1 VRKEGLEPSRGY
13 PLEPKSSASTSS
25 ATFAGARSIP
35 DARHQDSPGQADNL
49 RVKPTSILA
58 RALLAAAAIL
68 GLASCSS
75 YEPPLRIALIR
86 WPPFEFL
93 HLAQEKGYFAEEGVE
108 VRLIEFVAVNDTQRA
123 FEHDKIDGG
132 TFSLFQVLQNRD
144 QLTRKMQIPLVI
156 DFSDGADLL
165 MAKPEIADVRS
176 LRGHRVG
183 VGLGPLDIF
192 FLTRALELHGMT
204 LQDISLVYVRTADMA
219 EALSKGKVDA
229 VTAYPPNSTEIENA
243 GIARTIFTSS
253 RIPGEIV
260 DVLALDEAVI
270 RERPDDVAG
279 VIRAFYRAVRFA
291 QEHPEEAWQIMSAR
305 ERVTPEEFRAALQT
319 GITLVPLADQPKFL
333 GKDSTLPGVVARVS
347 QVLKDKGL
355 LSGVHAEHDLLSDR
369 PAGLAIEP

>member
-1 VRKEGLEPSRGY
+1 M
-13 PLEPKSSASTSS
+13 
-25 ATFAGARSIP
+25 
-35 DARHQDSPGQADNL
+35 
-49 RVKPTSILA
+49 KPTSSLA
-58 RALLAAAAIL
+58 RVLVAAAAIL
-68 GLASCSS
+68 GLASCMS

-144 QLTRKMQIPLVI
+144 QLTRKMQVPLVI

-165 MAKPEIADVRS
+165 LARPEIADVRS

-183 VGLGPLDIF
+183 VTLSPLDIF
-192 FLTRALELHGMT
+192 FLTRALELHGMS
-204 LQDISLVYVRTADMA
+204 LQDVSLVYVRTADMA
-219 EALSKGKVDA
+219 EALRDGKVDA
-229 VTAYPPNSTEIENA
+229 ITAYPPNSTEVENA
-243 GIARTIFTSS
+243 GIARPIFSS
-253 RIPGEIV
+253 SHIPGEIV

-270 RERPDDVAG
+270 RQRPDDVAG

-319 GITLVPLADQPKFL
+319 GITLVPLADQQKFL
-333 GKDSTLPGVVARVS
+333 GKDSSLPAVTARVS
-347 QVLKDKGL
+347 QVLKEKGL
-355 LSGVHAEHDLLSDR
+355 LSGVHAEHDLLNGA
-369 PAGLAIEP
+369 PAALAVEP

>member
-1 VRKEGLEPSRGY
+1 
-13 PLEPKSSASTSS
+13 
-25 ATFAGARSIP
+25 
-35 DARHQDSPGQADNL
+35 
-49 RVKPTSILA
+49 VKPTSLLA
-58 RALLAAAAIL
+58 RVLVAAAAIL
-68 GLASCSS
+68 GLASCMS

-144 QLTRKMQIPLVI
+144 QLTRKMQVPLVI

-165 MAKPEIADVRS
+165 LARPEIADVRG

-183 VGLGPLDIF
+183 VTLSPLDIF
-192 FLTRALELHGMT
+192 FLTRALELHGMS
-204 LQDISLVYVRTADMA
+204 LQDVSLVYVRTSDMA
-219 EALSKGKVDA
+219 EALRDGKVDA
-229 VTAYPPNSTEIENA
+229 ITAYPPNSTEVENA
-243 GIARTIFTSS
+243 GIARPIFSS
-253 RIPGEIV
+253 SHIPGEIV

-270 RERPDDVAG
+270 RQRPDDVAG
-279 VIRAFYRAVRFA
+279 LIRAFYRAVRFA

-319 GITLVPLADQPKFL
+319 GITLVPLADQQKFL
-333 GKDSTLPGVVARVS
+333 GKDSSLPAVTARVS
-347 QVLKDKGL
+347 QVLKEKGL
-355 LSGVHAEHDLLSDR
+355 LSGVHAEHDLLNGA
-369 PAGLAIEP
+369 PAAMAVEP

>member
-1 VRKEGLEPSRGY
+1 VNSFSLI
-13 PLEPKSSASTSS
+13 
-25 ATFAGARSIP
+25 AR
-35 DARHQDSPGQADNL
+35 
-49 RVKPTSILA
+49 LA
-58 RALLAAAAIL
+58 LVVTALF
-68 GLASCSS
+68 GLASCMS

-144 QLTRKMQIPLVI
+144 QLKRKMQVPLVI

-165 MAKPEIADVRS
+165 MAKPEIADVRA
-176 LRGHRVG
+176 LRGQRVG

-204 LQDISLVYVRTADMA
+204 LQDVSLVYIRTADMA
-219 EALSKGKVDA
+219 EALRQGKVDA
-229 VTAYPPNSTEIENA
+229 VTAYPPNSTEIESA
-243 GIARTIFTSS
+243 GIARSIFTSS

-291 QEHPEEAWQIMSAR
+291 QEHPEEAWRIMSAR
-305 ERVTPEEFRAALQT
+305 ERVTPEEFRNALQT
-319 GITLVPLADQPKFL
+319 GITLVPLAEQEKFL
-333 GKDSTLPGVVARVS
+333 GKNSTLPDVVARVS
-347 QVLKDKGL
+347 QVLKEKGQ
-355 LSGVHAEHDLLSDR
+355 LSSVHAEQDLLNGI
-369 PAGLAIEP
+369 PAALAVEP

>member
-1 VRKEGLEPSRGY
+1 V
-13 PLEPKSSASTSS
+13 
-25 ATFAGARSIP
+25 
-35 DARHQDSPGQADNL
+35 
-49 RVKPTSILA
+49 
-58 RALLAAAAIL
+58 AAAAIL
-68 GLASCSS
+68 GLASCMS

-93 HLAQEKGYFAEEGVE
+93 HLAQEKGYFAEEGAE

-144 QLTRKMQIPLVI
+144 QLTRKMQVPLVI

-165 MAKPEIADVRS
+165 LARPEIADVRS

-183 VGLGPLDIF
+183 VTLSPLDIF
-192 FLTRALELHGMT
+192 FLTRALELHGMS
-204 LQDISLVYVRTADMA
+204 LQDVSLVYVRTADMA
-219 EALSKGKVDA
+219 EALRDGKVDA
-229 VTAYPPNSTEIENA
+229 ITAYPPNSTEVENA
-243 GIARTIFTSS
+243 GIARPIFSS
-253 RIPGEIV
+253 SHIPGEIV

-270 RERPDDVAG
+270 RQRPDDVAG

-319 GITLVPLADQPKFL
+319 GITLVPLADQQKFL
-333 GKDSTLPGVVARVS
+333 GKDSSLPAVTARVS
-347 QVLKDKGL
+347 QVLKEKGL
-355 LSGVHAEHDLLSDR
+355 LSGVHAEHDLLNGA
-369 PAGLAIEP
+369 PAALAVEP

>member
-1 VRKEGLEPSRGY
+1 
-13 PLEPKSSASTSS
+13 
-25 ATFAGARSIP
+25 
-35 DARHQDSPGQADNL
+35 
-49 RVKPTSILA
+49 VKPTSLLA
-58 RALLAAAAIL
+58 RVLAAAAAIL
-68 GLASCSS
+68 GLASCTS

-144 QLTRKMQIPLVI
+144 QLTRKMRVPLVI

-165 MAKPEIADVRS
+165 LARPEIADVRA
-176 LRGHRVG
+176 LRGRRVG
-183 VGLGPLDIF
+183 VTLSPLDIF

-204 LQDISLVYVRTADMA
+204 LQDVSLVYVRTADMA
-219 EALSKGKVDA
+219 DALRDGKVDA
-229 VTAYPPNSTEIENA
+229 ITAYPPNSTEVENA
-243 GIARTIFTSS
+243 GIARPIFSS
-253 RIPGEIV
+253 SGIPGEIV

-270 RERPDDVAG
+270 SQRPDDVAA

-305 ERVTPEEFRAALQT
+305 ERVTPEEFRSALQT
-319 GITLVPLADQPKFL
+319 GITLVPLADQQKFL
-333 GKDSTLPGVVARVS
+333 GENSSLPGVVARVS
-347 QVLKDKGL
+347 QVLKEKGL
-355 LSGVHAEHDLLSDR
+355 LSGVHTEHDLLSDR
-369 PAGLAIEP
+369 PAALAVEP

>member
-1 VRKEGLEPSRGY
+1 V
-13 PLEPKSSASTSS
+13 
-25 ATFAGARSIP
+25 
-35 DARHQDSPGQADNL
+35 
-49 RVKPTSILA
+49 
-58 RALLAAAAIL
+58 LLAAAAIL

-156 DFSDGADLL
+156 DFSDGADML
-165 MAKPEIADVRS
+165 MARPEIADIRA
-176 LRGHRVG
+176 LRGRRVG
-183 VGLGPLDIF
+183 VTLSPLDIF

-204 LQDISLVYVRTADMA
+204 LQDVSLVFVRTADMG
-219 EALSKGKVDA
+219 EALRDGKVDA
-229 VTAYPPNSTEIENA
+229 ITAYPPNSTEVENA
-243 GIARTIFTSS
+243 GIAHPIFSSS

-270 RERPDDVAG
+270 RKRPDDVAG
-279 VIRAFYRAVRFA
+279 IIRAFYRAVEFA
-291 QEHPEEAWQIMSAR
+291 QQHPEEAWQIMSAR
-305 ERVTPEEFRAALQT
+305 ERVTPEEFRSALQT
-319 GITLVPLADQPKFL
+319 GITLVPLADQQKFL
-333 GKDSTLPGVVARVS
+333 GDQSSLPGVAARVS
-347 QVLKDKGL
+347 QVLKEKGL
-355 LSGVHAEHDLLSDR
+355 LSSVHAERDLLSDR
-369 PAGLAIEP
+369 PATMAVAP

>member
-1 VRKEGLEPSRGY
+1 
-13 PLEPKSSASTSS
+13 
-25 ATFAGARSIP
+25 
-35 DARHQDSPGQADNL
+35 
-49 RVKPTSILA
+49 VKPTSLLA
-58 RALLAAAAIL
+58 RVLAAAVAIL
-68 GLASCSS
+68 GLASCTS

-156 DFSDGADLL
+156 DFSDGADML
-165 MAKPEIADVRS
+165 MARSEIADVPS

-183 VGLGPLDIF
+183 VTLSPLDIF

-204 LQDISLVYVRTADMA
+204 LQDVSLVYVRTADME
-219 EALSKGKVDA
+219 EALREGKVDA
-229 VTAYPPNSTEIENA
+229 ITAYPPNSTEVENA
-243 GIARTIFTSS
+243 GIARPIFSSS

-270 RERPDDVAG
+270 SNRPDDVAG

-305 ERVTPEEFRAALQT
+305 ERVTPEEFRSALQS
-319 GITLVPLADQPKFL
+319 GITLVPLADQQKFL
-333 GKDSTLPGVVARVS
+333 GKNSSLPGVVARVS
-347 QVLKDKGL
+347 QVLKEKGL

-369 PAGLAIEP
+369 PAALAVEP

>member
-1 VRKEGLEPSRGY
+1 
-13 PLEPKSSASTSS
+13 
-25 ATFAGARSIP
+25 
-35 DARHQDSPGQADNL
+35 
-49 RVKPTSILA
+49 VKPTSSLA
-58 RALLAAAAIL
+58 RVLVAAAAIL
-68 GLASCSS
+68 GLASCTS

-144 QLTRKMQIPLVI
+144 QLTRKMQVPLVI

-165 MAKPEIADVRS
+165 LARPEIADVRS

-183 VGLGPLDIF
+183 VTLSPLDIF
-192 FLTRALELHGMT
+192 FLTRALELHGMS
-204 LQDISLVYVRTADMA
+204 LQDVSLVYVRTADMA
-219 EALSKGKVDA
+219 EALRDGKVDA
-229 VTAYPPNSTEIENA
+229 ITAYPPNSTEVENA
-243 GIARTIFTSS
+243 GIARPIFSS
-253 RIPGEIV
+253 SHIPGEIV

-270 RERPDDVAG
+270 RQRPDDVAG

-319 GITLVPLADQPKFL
+319 GITLVPLADQQKFL
-333 GKDSTLPGVVARVS
+333 GKDSSLPAVTARVS
-347 QVLKDKGL
+347 QVLKEKGL
-355 LSGVHAEHDLLSDR
+355 LSGVHAEHDLLNGA
-369 PAGLAIEP
+369 PAALAVEP

>member
-1 VRKEGLEPSRGY
+1 
-13 PLEPKSSASTSS
+13 
-25 ATFAGARSIP
+25 
-35 DARHQDSPGQADNL
+35 
-49 RVKPTSILA
+49 VKPTSLLA

-156 DFSDGADLL
+156 DFSDGADML
-165 MAKPEIADVRS
+165 MARPDIADVRA
-176 LRGHRVG
+176 LRGRRVG
-183 VGLGPLDIF
+183 ATLSPLDIF
-192 FLTRALELHGMT
+192 FLTRALEMHGMT
-204 LQDISLVYVRTADMA
+204 LHDVSLVYVRQGDMA
-219 EALSKGKVDA
+219 EALRKGTVDA
-229 VTAYPPNSTEIENA
+229 IAAYPPNTTEIENA
-243 GIARTIFTSS
+243 GIAHQIFSSS

-260 DVLALDEAVI
+260 DVLALDEEVV
-270 RERPDDVAG
+270 RQRPDDVAG
-279 VIRAFYRAVRFA
+279 MIRAFYRAVQFA
-291 QEHPEEAWQIMSAR
+291 QEHPEEAWQIMAAR
-305 ERVTPEEFRAALQT
+305 ERVTPEEFRSSLQT
-319 GITLVPLADQPKFL
+319 GITLVPLADQQKFL
-333 GKDSTLPGVVARVS
+333 GKGSNLPGVAVRVS

-355 LSGVHAEHDLLSDR
+355 LSGVHADHDLLSER
-369 PAGLAIEP
+369 PAAMAVEP

>member
-1 VRKEGLEPSRGY
+1 
-13 PLEPKSSASTSS
+13 
-25 ATFAGARSIP
+25 
-35 DARHQDSPGQADNL
+35 
-49 RVKPTSILA
+49 VKPTSFLA
-58 RALLAAAAIL
+58 RVVLAAAAIL

-156 DFSDGADLL
+156 DFSDGADVL
-165 MAKPEIADVRS
+165 MARPQIADVRG

-183 VGLGPLDIF
+183 ATLSPLDIF
-192 FLTRALELHGMT
+192 FLTRALEMHGMT
-204 LQDISLVYVRTADMA
+204 LHDVSLVYVRQGDMA
-219 EALSKGKVDA
+219 DALRKGTVDA
-229 VTAYPPNSTEIENA
+229 IASYPPNTTEIENA
-243 GIARTIFTSS
+243 GVAHPIFSSS

-260 DVLALDEAVI
+260 DVLALDEEVV
-270 RERPDDVAG
+270 RKRSDDVAAM
-279 VIRAFYRAVRFA
+279 IRAFYRAVQFA
-291 QEHPEEAWQIMSAR
+291 HEHPEEAWQIMSAR
-305 ERVTPEEFRAALQT
+305 ERVTPEEFRAALQA
-319 GITLVPLADQPKFL
+319 GITLVPLADQQKVL
-333 GKDSTLPGVVARVS
+333 GQDSNLPGVAARVA

-355 LSGVHAEHDLLSDR
+355 LSGVHADPDLLTDR
-369 PAGLAIEP
+369 PAAMAVAP

>member
-1 VRKEGLEPSRGY
+1 M
-13 PLEPKSSASTSS
+13 
-25 ATFAGARSIP
+25 
-35 DARHQDSPGQADNL
+35 
-49 RVKPTSILA
+49 
-58 RALLAAAAIL
+58 
-68 GLASCSS
+68 S

-144 QLTRKMQIPLVI
+144 QLKRKMQVPLVI
-156 DFSDGADLL
+156 DFSDGADML
-165 MAKPEIADVRS
+165 MARPEITDVRG

-183 VGLGPLDIF
+183 VTLSPLDIF
-192 FLTRALELHGMT
+192 FLTRALELHDMT
-204 LQDISLVYVRTADMA
+204 LQDVSLVYVRTADMA
-219 EALSKGKVDA
+219 EALRDGKVDA
-229 VTAYPPNSTEIENA
+229 ITAYPPNSTEVESA
-243 GIARTIFTSS
+243 SIAHPIFSSS

-260 DVLALDEAVI
+260 DVLALDEQVI
-270 RERPDDVAG
+270 SRRPDDVAG

-319 GITLVPLADQPKFL
+319 GITLVPLADQQKFL
-333 GKDSTLPGVVARVS
+333 GKNSSLPGVVARVS
-347 QVLKDKGL
+347 QVLKEKGL
-355 LSGVHAEHDLLSDR
+355 LSGVHAEHDLLSDH
-369 PAGLAIEP
+369 PAALAVQP

>member
-1 VRKEGLEPSRGY
+1 
-13 PLEPKSSASTSS
+13 
-25 ATFAGARSIP
+25 
-35 DARHQDSPGQADNL
+35 
-49 RVKPTSILA
+49 VKPTSLLA
-58 RALLAAAAIL
+58 RVLLAAAAIL

-156 DFSDGADLL
+156 DFSDGADML
-165 MAKPEIADVRS
+165 MARPEVADVRA
-176 LRGHRVG
+176 LRGRRVG
-183 VGLGPLDIF
+183 VTLSPLDIF

-204 LQDISLVYVRTADMA
+204 LQDVSLVFVRTADMA
-219 EALSKGKVDA
+219 EALRDGKVDA
-229 VTAYPPNSTEIENA
+229 ITAYPPNSTEVENA
-243 GIARTIFTSS
+243 GIARPIFSSS

-270 RERPDDVAG
+270 RKRPDDVAG
-279 VIRAFYRAVRFA
+279 VIRAFYRAVEFA
-291 QEHPEEAWQIMSAR
+291 QQHPEEAWQIMSAR
-305 ERVTPEEFRAALQT
+305 ERVTPEEFRSALQT
-319 GITLVPLADQPKFL
+319 GITLVPLADQQKFL
-333 GKDSTLPGVVARVS
+333 GKDSSLPGVAARVS
-347 QVLKDKGL
+347 QVLKEKGL
-355 LSGVHAEHDLLSDR
+355 LSGVHAEHDLLSEH
-369 PAGLAIEP
+369 PAALAVAP

>member
-1 VRKEGLEPSRGY
+1 
-13 PLEPKSSASTSS
+13 
-25 ATFAGARSIP
+25 
-35 DARHQDSPGQADNL
+35 
-49 RVKPTSILA
+49 VKPISLLA
-58 RALLAAAAIL
+58 RVLLAAAAIL
-68 GLASCSS
+68 GLASCMS

-93 HLAQEKGYFAEEGVE
+93 HLAQEKGYFADEGVE

-144 QLTRKMQIPLVI
+144 QLTRKMQVPMVI

-165 MAKPEIADVRS
+165 MAQPEITDVPS

-204 LQDISLVYVRTADMA
+204 LQDVSLVYVRTADMA
-219 EALSKGKVDA
+219 EALREGKVDA

-243 GIARTIFTSS
+243 GVARTIFTSS

-270 RERPDDVAG
+270 RQRPDDVAG

-291 QEHPEEAWQIMSAR
+291 HEHPEEAWQIMSAR

-319 GITLVPLADQPKFL
+319 GITLVPLADQRKFL
-333 GKDSTLPGVVARVS
+333 GKNSSLPGVVARVS
-347 QVLKDKGL
+347 QVLKEKGL
-355 LSGVHAEHDLLSDR
+355 LSSVHAEHDLLSDH
-369 PAGLAIEP
+369 PAALAIEP